1 MNNVFTTIA
10 EVIDDGEYQIINL
23 PEGFQFDAEEVWVQ
37 KIGDSVFLRS
47 KVINPLGDKAELQK

>member
-1 MNNVFTTIA
+1 MNKALTTTA
-10 EVIDDGEYQIINL
+10 EVIDDGEYQMVNL

-37 KIGDSVFLRS
+37 KIGNSVFLRS